1 MRITIDIQD
10 TEAPFLIEL
19 LEQLNYVSIIR
30 DENFEVPE
38 WHKAIVMERVN
49 DPNAT
54 YTEADE
60 FFKKL
65 DKEIL

>member
-1 MRITIDIQD
+1 MRITIDIKD

-38 WHKAIVMERVN
+38 WHKEIVLNRIKTAKPENYISWKEM
-49 DPNAT
+49 
-54 YTEADE
+54 
-60 FFKKL
+60 KKQL
-65 DKEIL
+65 KIK